1 MFYIYGVGCLKLCTV
16 PHFNHLLCFKVL
28 SHLAEQPEHIVI
40 VPYNKAVLTA
50 NRFHPHVESQGHIVS
65 FLVTMPPL
73 SEQVILITGAS
84 TGIGAALA
92 QLLAQR
98 FMGIRLVLA
107 ARSVE
112 KLETVANLC
121 RKAGASVLSV
131 PTDLE
136 KIEQVEA
143 LAQASV
149 AHFGRV
155 DALVNNAGY
164 GQMGPVELIPHQA
177 AIRQF
182 EINLLAP
189 LALIRALVPIMRDSG
204 GGRII
209 NISSL
214 GGRLAFP
221 FGGLYSASKFAL
233 EGLSDALRME
243 LAPFNIKVSVI
254 EPGPV
259 STDFFTVAAQTVAET
274 VAAPEN
280 TPYRAAFEKLKG
292 LEKQTSSR
300 AWTSERVAEV
310 IVQALTARHPRPRY
324 IAATGGKFLLFLM
337 TRVLPARVV
346 DAFWQRFYGID
357 LVAKEWQSRN

>member
-1 MFYIYGVGCLKLCTV
+1 
-16 PHFNHLLCFKVL
+16 
-28 SHLAEQPEHIVI
+28 
-40 VPYNKAVLTA
+40 
-50 NRFHPHVESQGHIVS
+50 
-65 FLVTMPPL
+65 MPSL
-73 SEQVILITGAS
+73 SEQVVLITGAS
-84 TGIGAALA
+84 AGIGAALA
-92 QLLAQR
+92 KLLAER

-112 KLETVANLC
+112 KLETVATLC
-121 RKAGASVLSV
+121 RLAGAQVLAV

-143 LAQASV
+143 LAQA
-149 AHFGRV
+149 AIAQFGRV

-164 GQMGPVELIPHQA
+164 GQMGPVELIPSVA
-177 AIRQF
+177 AQRQF
-182 EINLLAP
+182 QINLLGP
-189 LALIRALVPIMRDSG
+189 LALIRALVPMMRDSG

-254 EPGPV
+254 QPGPV
-259 STDFFTVAAQTVAET
+259 STDFFVVAAQAVDET
-274 VAAPEN
+274 VATPDN

-292 LEKQTSSR
+292 LEKQISSR

-310 IVQALTARHPRPRY
+310 IVRALTDQHPRPRY
-324 IAATGGKFLLFLM
+324 MAATGGNFLIFLM
-337 TRVLPARVV
+337 TKVLPTTVV
-346 DAFWQRFYGID
+346 DTFWQRFYGIH
-357 LVAKEWQSRN
+357 LVAKDWQQQKNQ

>member
-1 MFYIYGVGCLKLCTV
+1 MEQKISCANFKKPTLLLLRLILGGYFQLKYLM
-16 PHFNHLLCFKVL
+16 
-28 SHLAEQPEHIVI
+28 S
-40 VPYNKAVLTA
+40 
-50 NRFHPHVESQGHIVS
+50 S
-65 FLVTMPPL
+65 L
-73 SEQVILITGAS
+73 SEKVVLITGAS
-84 TGIGAALA
+84 SGIGAALA
-92 QLLAQR
+92 QILAQR

-107 ARSVE
+107 ARSAE
-112 KLETVANLC
+112 KLETVATLC
-121 RKAGASVLSV
+121 RKAGAEVLAV

-143 LAQASV
+143 LATEAI

-177 AIRQF
+177 AKRQF
-182 EINLLAP
+182 EVNVLGP
-189 LALIRALVPIMRDSG
+189 LALIRALVPMMRDAG

-221 FGGLYSASKFAL
+221 FGGLYSSSKFAL

-243 LAPFNIKVSVI
+243 LDPFNIKVSVV

-259 STDFFTVAAQTVAET
+259 STDFFVVAAQAVEDSVST
-274 VAAPEN
+274 PEN
-280 TPYRAAFEKLKG
+280 TPYRAAFEKLKE
-292 LEKQTSSR
+292 LERQTSSR
-300 AWTSERVAEV
+300 SWSSDRVAEV
-310 IVQALTARHPRPRY
+310 IVQALLHRHPRPRY
-324 IAATGGKFLLFLM
+324 IAATGGKFLFLM
-337 TRVLPARVV
+337 TKVLPTRVV

-357 LVAKEWQSRN
+357 LVAQDWQSRNQAKL

>member
-1 MFYIYGVGCLKLCTV
+1 
-16 PHFNHLLCFKVL
+16 
-28 SHLAEQPEHIVI
+28 
-40 VPYNKAVLTA
+40 
-50 NRFHPHVESQGHIVS
+50 
-65 FLVTMPPL
+65 MPSL
-73 SEQVILITGAS
+73 SEQVVLITGAS
-84 TGIGAALA
+84 AGIGAALA

-98 FMGIRLVLA
+98 FIGIRLVLA

-112 KLETVANLC
+112 KLEAVATAC
-121 RKAGASVLSV
+121 RQAGAQVLAV
-131 PTDLE
+131 PTNLE

-143 LAQASV
+143 LAQA
-149 AHFGRV
+149 AIAQFGRV

-164 GQMGPVELIPHQA
+164 GQMGPVELIPAVA
-177 AIRQF
+177 AQRQF
-182 EINLLAP
+182 QVNLLGP
-189 LALIRALVPIMRDSG
+189 LALIRALVPQMRDSG

-254 EPGPV
+254 QPGPV
-259 STDFFTVAAQTVAET
+259 STDFFVVAAQAVEET
-274 VAAPEN
+274 VATPEN
-280 TPYRAAFEKLKG
+280 TPYRPAFEKLKG

-300 AWTSERVAEV
+300 AWTSYRVAEV

-337 TRVLPARVV
+337 TKVLPTRFV

-357 LVAKEWQSRN
+357 LVAKDWQWQKNQYEKLRHIAPDESLYSE

>member
-1 MFYIYGVGCLKLCTV
+1 M
-16 PHFNHLLCFKVL
+16 
-28 SHLAEQPEHIVI
+28 S
-40 VPYNKAVLTA
+40 
-50 NRFHPHVESQGHIVS
+50 S
-65 FLVTMPPL
+65 L
-73 SEQVILITGAS
+73 SEQVVLITGAS

-92 QLLAQR
+92 QILAQR

-107 ARSVE
+107 ARSAE
-112 KLETVANLC
+112 KLETVATLC
-121 RKAGASVLSV
+121 RKAGAEVLAV
-131 PTDLE
+131 PTDLQ
-136 KIEQVEA
+136 KIEQIEA
-143 LAQASV
+143 LATAAI

-177 AIRQF
+177 AKRQF
-182 EINLLAP
+182 EINVLGP
-189 LALIRALVPIMRDSG
+189 LALIRSLVPMMRDAG

-221 FGGLYSASKFAL
+221 FGGLYSSSKFAL

-243 LAPFNIKVSVI
+243 LAPFNIKVSVV

-259 STDFFTVAAQTVAET
+259 STDFFVVAAQAVEDSVAT
-274 VAAPEN
+274 PEN
-280 TPYRAAFEKLKG
+280 TPYRAAFEKLKE

-300 AWTSERVAEV
+300 SWSSERVAEV
-310 IVQALTARHPRPRY
+310 IVQALLHRHPRPRY

-337 TRVLPARVV
+337 TKVLPTKVV

-357 LVAKEWQSRN
+357 LVAKDWQSRNQAKVWMMNDE

>member
-1 MFYIYGVGCLKLCTV
+1 
-16 PHFNHLLCFKVL
+16 
-28 SHLAEQPEHIVI
+28 
-40 VPYNKAVLTA
+40 
-50 NRFHPHVESQGHIVS
+50 
-65 FLVTMPPL
+65 MPSL
-73 SEQVILITGAS
+73 SEQVVLITGAS

-92 QLLAQR
+92 QILAQR

-112 KLETVANLC
+112 KLETVATLC
-121 RKAGASVLSV
+121 RKAGAEVLAIS
-131 PTDLE
+131 TDMS

-143 LAQASV
+143 LAQASI

-164 GQMGPVELIPHQA
+164 GQMGPVELIPASAVQ
-177 AIRQF
+177 RQF
-182 EINLLAP
+182 QVNVLGP
-189 LALIRALVPIMRDSG
+189 LALVRALVPLMRETG
-204 GGRII
+204 GGRVI
-209 NISSL
+209 NVSSL

-243 LAPFNIKVSVI
+243 LEPFNIKVSVI

-259 STDFFTVAAQTVAET
+259 STDFFVASAQAVKEIAT
-274 VAAPEN
+274 PED

-292 LEKQTSSR
+292 LEAQTSSR

-310 IVQALTARHPRPRY
+310 IVVALTDRYPRPRY

-337 TRVLPARVV
+337 TKVLPTRVV

-357 LVAKEWQSRN
+357 LVAKDWQDHSKE

>member
-1 MFYIYGVGCLKLCTV
+1 MSS
-16 PHFNHLLCFKVL
+16 L
-28 SHLAEQPEHIVI
+28 SQ
-40 VPYNKAVLTA
+40 
-50 NRFHPHVESQGHIVS
+50 
-65 FLVTMPPL
+65 
-73 SEQVILITGAS
+73 QVVLITGAS

-92 QLLAQR
+92 QILAQR

-107 ARSVE
+107 ARSAE
-112 KLETVANLC
+112 KLETIATLC
-121 RKAGASVLSV
+121 RKAGALVLAV
-131 PTDLE
+131 PTDLQE
-136 KIEQVEA
+136 IEQVEA
-143 LAQASV
+143 LATAAI

-177 AIRQF
+177 AKRQF
-182 EINLLAP
+182 EVNVLGP
-189 LALIRALVPIMRDSG
+189 LALIRALVPMMRDAG

-221 FGGLYSASKFAL
+221 FGGLYSSSKFAL

-243 LAPFNIKVSVI
+243 LAPFNIKVSVV

-259 STDFFTVAAQTVAET
+259 STDFFVVAAQAVEDSVAT
-274 VAAPEN
+274 PEN
-280 TPYRAAFEKLKG
+280 TPYRAAFEKLKE

-300 AWTSERVAEV
+300 SWSSERVAEV
-310 IVQALTARHPRPRY
+310 IVQVLLHRHPRPRY

-337 TRVLPARVV
+337 TKVLPTRVV

-357 LVAKEWQSRN
+357 LVAKDWQSRNQAKVWMMNDE

>member
-1 MFYIYGVGCLKLCTV
+1 
-16 PHFNHLLCFKVL
+16 
-28 SHLAEQPEHIVI
+28 
-40 VPYNKAVLTA
+40 
-50 NRFHPHVESQGHIVS
+50 
-65 FLVTMPPL
+65 MPCL
-73 SEQVILITGAS
+73 SEQVVLITGAS
-84 TGIGAALA
+84 AGIGAALA

-98 FMGIRLVLA
+98 FIGIRLVLA
-107 ARSVE
+107 ARNVE
-112 KLETVANLC
+112 KLEAIATLC
-121 RKAGASVLSV
+121 RFAGAEVLV
-131 PTDLE
+131 HPTDLE

-143 LAQASV
+143 LAQA
-149 AHFGRV
+149 AIAQFGRV

-177 AIRQF
+177 AKRQ
-182 EINLLAP
+182 IDVNLMGP
-189 LALIRALVPIMRDSG
+189 LALIRALVPTMRDSG

-259 STDFFTVAAQTVAET
+259 STDFFVVAAQAVEET

-280 TPYRAAFEKLKG
+280 TPYRAAFEKLKA

-300 AWTSERVAEV
+300 AWTGERVAEV
-310 IVQALTARHPRPRY
+310 IVQALTDRNPRPRY
-324 IAATGGKFLLFLM
+324 IAATSGKFLLFMM
-337 TRVLPARVV
+337 TKVLPTRVV

-357 LVAKEWQSRN
+357 LVVKEWQRRN